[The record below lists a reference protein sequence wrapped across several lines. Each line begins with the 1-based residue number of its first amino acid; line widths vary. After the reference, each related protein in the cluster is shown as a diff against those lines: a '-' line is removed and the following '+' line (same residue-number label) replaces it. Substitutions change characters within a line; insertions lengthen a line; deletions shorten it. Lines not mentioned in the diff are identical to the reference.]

1 MDFMG
6 SEKLLL
12 YDTDAYFDCT
22 QASLKNPLLS
32 RVLIGTTTH

>member
-6 SEKLLL
+6 SEKLL
-12 YDTDAYFDCT
+12 YDTDAYFDYT
-22 QASLKNPLLS
+22 QASLKNPLLH